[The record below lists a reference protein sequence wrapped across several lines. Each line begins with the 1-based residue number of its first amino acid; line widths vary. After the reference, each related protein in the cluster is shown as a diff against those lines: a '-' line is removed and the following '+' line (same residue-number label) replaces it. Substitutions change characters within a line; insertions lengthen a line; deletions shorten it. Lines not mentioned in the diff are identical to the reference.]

1 MMIEFDINAFNKYIQ
16 FLSLSINPSFEF
28 FIIIFLGVLAYSTS
42 SEFRDLTKM
51 SMNFSVVG
59 TVNREV
65 RERELP

>member
-1 MMIEFDINAFNKYIQ
+1 MTIEFDINAFNKYSVS
-16 FLSLSINPSFEF
+16 LSFSINPSFEF
-28 FIIIFLGVLAYSTS
+28 FIIIFLAYSTS